1 MPVWSCLPFPLDGC
15 FQKLDIRNLRE
26 KLKRN
31 SYFLSYLLTLHL
43 KVCSGHVW
51 SFKLRSNLSF
61 LVFTSEGLFKALQ
74 KAVIAWA
81 NRFGERDVNNSIGR
95 VIPKVHWA
103 SI

>member
-1 MPVWSCLPFPLDGC
+1 MPAPIFIAYV
-15 FQKLDIRNLRE
+15 FQAYNI
-26 KLKRN
+26 
-31 SYFLSYLLTLHL
+31 
-43 KVCSGHVW
+43 
-51 SFKLRSNLSF
+51 SNLSF

-103 SI
+103 SNRIRRSVPDKNRKIAGH